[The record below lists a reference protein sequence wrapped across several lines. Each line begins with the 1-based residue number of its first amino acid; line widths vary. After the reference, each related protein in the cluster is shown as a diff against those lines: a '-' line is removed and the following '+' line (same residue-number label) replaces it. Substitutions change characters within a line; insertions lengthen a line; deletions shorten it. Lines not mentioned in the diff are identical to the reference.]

1 MVAARHDATGPA
13 REVVA
18 GELPPAV
25 KEKLI
30 RNSVIFGGLD
40 DDSLR
45 ALVQVS
51 RTRRLR
57 KGTMLFQQGDEGDAL
72 YGVVDGLIRIC
83 IAGESG
89 KELTRGLMEPGDIFG
104 EIALL
109 DGLPRSADAF
119 AAEDVTLLVIDRTQF
134 TPMLERGGKLAR
146 HVIELL
152 CERLRENTERL
163 GEHAFLNLQARLA
176 RKLQA
181 LAVAH
186 GRRDGHGITIDVKLS
201 QTELAQMLGV
211 TREAVN
217 KQLQAWTKQ
226 GVLRLERGHITI
238 AEEKKL
244 AGFQSQ

>member
-1 MVAARHDATGPA
+1 MARQDGTITA
-13 REVVA
+13 REA
-18 GELPPAV
+18 PGGELPASV

-51 RTRRLR
+51 RTRRVR

-89 KELTRGLMEPGDIFG
+89 KELTLGLMEPGDIFG

-109 DGLPRSADAF
+109 DGLPRSADAY
-119 AAEDVTLLVIDRTQF
+119 AAEDSTLLVIDRAQF
-134 TPMLERGGKLAR
+134 VPMLERGGKLAR

-181 LAVAH
+181 LAIAH
-186 GRRDGHGITIDVKLS
+186 GKHDGQGIVIDVKLS

-217 KQLQAWTKQ
+217 KQLQVWMKQ
-226 GVLRLERGHITI
+226 GLIRVDHGHIVLVD
-238 AEEKKL
+238 EKKL
-244 AGFQSQ
+244 AAFQRQ

>member
-1 MVAARHDATGPA
+1 MARQDGMIST
-13 REVVA
+13 RESAGA
-18 GELPPAV
+18 GELPVAA

-30 RNSVIFGGLD
+30 RNSVIFGGVD
-40 DDSLR
+40 DELLR
-45 ALVQVS
+45 TLVQLS
-51 RTRRLR
+51 RTRRIR

-72 YGVVDGLIRIC
+72 YGVVEGLIRIC

-89 KELTRGLMEPGDIFG
+89 KELTLGLMEPGDIFG

-109 DGLPRSADAF
+109 DGLSRSADAY
-119 AAEDVTLLVIDRTQF
+119 AAEDAILLVIDRMQF
-134 TPMLERGGKLAR
+134 VPLLERGGKLAR

-163 GEHAFLNLQARLA
+163 GEHAFLNLGARLA

-181 LAVAH
+181 LAIAH
-186 GRRDGHGITIDVKLS
+186 GRRDGGAITIEVKLS

-217 KQLQAWTKQ
+217 KQLQTWTRPGLLQ
-226 GVLRLERGHITI
+226 LDRGHITI
-238 AEEKKL
+238 ADEKKL
-244 AGFQSQ
+244 AEYQSQ

>member
-1 MVAARHDATGPA
+1 MARQDGMITTRDAT
-13 REVVA
+13 A
-18 GELPPAV
+18 GELPSAV

-40 DDSLR
+40 DESLR

-51 RTRRLR
+51 RTRRIR

-72 YGVVDGLIRIC
+72 YGVIGGLIRIC

-89 KELTRGLMEPGDIFG
+89 KELTLGLMEPGDIFG

-109 DGLPRSADAF
+109 DGLPRSADAY
-119 AAEDVTLLVIDRTQF
+119 AAEDATLLVIDRAQF
-134 TPMLERGGKLAR
+134 VPMLERGGKIAR

-181 LAVAH
+181 LAIAH
-186 GRRDGHGITIDVKLS
+186 GRRDAHGITIDVKLS

-217 KQLQAWTKQ
+217 KQLQTWTKL
-226 GVLRLERGHITI
+226 GVVHFDRGHITI
-238 AEEKKL
+238 ADEKRL
-244 AGFQSQ
+244 AEFQNQ

>member
-1 MVAARHDATGPA
+1 MARQDGMTTTRDAAT
-13 REVVA
+13 A
-18 GELPPAV
+18 GELPSAV
-25 KEKLI
+25 KEELI

-40 DDSLR
+40 DESLR
-45 ALVQVS
+45 ALVQVG
-51 RTRRLR
+51 RTRRIR

-83 IAGESG
+83 IVGESG
-89 KELTRGLMEPGDIFG
+89 KELTLGLMEPGDIFG

-109 DGLPRSADAF
+109 DGLPRSADAY
-119 AAEDVTLLVIDRTQF
+119 AAEDATLLVIDRAQF
-134 TPMLERGGKLAR
+134 TPMLERGGKIAR

-163 GEHAFLNLQARLA
+163 GEQAFLNLQARLA

-186 GRRDGHGITIDVKLS
+186 GRRDARGITIDVKLS

-217 KQLQAWTKQ
+217 KQLQTWTKL
-226 GVLRLERGHITI
+226 GVVHFDRGRITI
-238 AEEKKL
+238 ADEKKL
-244 AGFQSQ
+244 AEYQTQ

>member
-1 MVAARHDATGPA
+1 MSRQDGMISMREPAA
-13 REVVA
+13 A
-18 GELPPAV
+18 GELPAAA

-30 RNSVIFGGLD
+30 RNSVIFGGVD
-40 DDSLR
+40 DELLR

-72 YGVVDGLIRIC
+72 YGVVDGLVRIC

-89 KELTRGLMEPGDIFG
+89 KELTLGLMEPGDIFG

-109 DGLPRSADAF
+109 DGLSRSADAY
-119 AAEDVTLLVIDRTQF
+119 AAEDSTLLVIDRAQF
-134 TPMLERGGKLAR
+134 LPLLERGGRLAR

-163 GEHAFLNLQARLA
+163 GEHAFLNLGARLA

-186 GRRDGHGITIDVKLS
+186 GRRDGHGITIEVKLS

-217 KQLQAWTKQ
+217 KQLQIWTRQ
-226 GVLRLERGHITI
+226 GLVRLDRGHITI
-238 AEEKKL
+238 ADEKKL
-244 AGFQSQ
+244 AEFQSQ

>member
-1 MVAARHDATGPA
+1 MIRQDAMSTA
-13 REVVA
+13 REATSA
-18 GELPPAV
+18 GELPAAA

-40 DDSLR
+40 GDSLR
-45 ALVQVS
+45 ALVQLS

-89 KELTRGLMEPGDIFG
+89 KELTLGLMEPGDIFG

-109 DGLPRSADAF
+109 DGLPRSADAY
-119 AAEDVTLLVIDRTQF
+119 AAEDATLLVIDRAQF
-134 TPMLERGGKLAR
+134 VPMLERGGKIAR

-176 RKLQA
+176 RKLLA
-181 LAVAH
+181 LSIAH
-186 GRRDGHGITIDVKLS
+186 GRRDGQGVTIDVKLS

-217 KQLQAWTKQ
+217 KQLQTWTKQ
-226 GVLRLERGHITI
+226 GLLRLDRGHITI
-238 AEEKKL
+238 ADEKKF
-244 AGFQSQ
+244 AVYQTQ

>member
-1 MVAARHDATGPA
+1 MARQDGATTA
-13 REVVA
+13 REA
-18 GELPPAV
+18 AGSGELASAV

-89 KELTRGLMEPGDIFG
+89 KELTLGLMEPGDIFG

-181 LAVAH
+181 LAMAH
-186 GRRDGHGITIDVKLS
+186 GRRDGHGITINVKLS

>member
-1 MVAARHDATGPA
+1 MARQDGATTA
-13 REVVA
+13 REAAGA
-18 GELPPAV
+18 GELASAV

-40 DDSLR
+40 DESLR

-89 KELTRGLMEPGDIFG
+89 KELTLGLMEPGDIFG

-109 DGLPRSADAF
+109 DGLPRSADAY
-119 AAEDVTLLVIDRTQF
+119 AAEDAILLVVDRAQF
-134 TPMLERGGKLAR
+134 MPMLERGGKIAR

-181 LAVAH
+181 LAIAH
-186 GRRDGHGITIDVKLS
+186 GRRDGHGVTIDVKLS

-217 KQLQAWTKQ
+217 KQLQTWTKQ
-226 GVLRLERGHITI
+226 GVLHFDRGHITI
-238 AEEKKL
+238 ADEKRL
-244 AGFQSQ
+244 AEYQTQ

>member
-1 MVAARHDATGPA
+1 MSRQDGMISMREPAA
-13 REVVA
+13 A
-18 GELPPAV
+18 GELPAAA

-30 RNSVIFGGLD
+30 RNSVIFGGVD
-40 DDSLR
+40 DELLR

-72 YGVVDGLIRIC
+72 YGVVDGLVRIC

-89 KELTRGLMEPGDIFG
+89 KELTLGLMEPGDIFG

-109 DGLPRSADAF
+109 DGLSRSADAY
-119 AAEDVTLLVIDRTQF
+119 AAEDSTLLVIDRAQF
-134 TPMLERGGKLAR
+134 LPLLERGGRLAR

-163 GEHAFLNLQARLA
+163 GEHAFLNLGARLA

-186 GRRDGHGITIDVKLS
+186 GRRDGHGITIEVKLS

-217 KQLQAWTKQ
+217 KQLQIWTRQ
-226 GVLRLERGHITI
+226 GLVRLDRGHITI
-238 AEEKKL
+238 ADEKKL
-244 AGFQSQ
+244 AEFQSH